1 MRLPAEER
9 VDRSFWLTDRDGERY
24 FAIRV
29 PRKGDP
35 TSSFF
40 RVSDGGNT
48 IADGREIDAIDEV
61 IDLVV
66 NQGYRVRAVPESDIR
81 YSPSLI
87 KLNARK
93 ILSYGTA
100 SGVDVSLE
108 SYWQALAAA
117 VGQPEALWIDSAA
130 NAVRPKR
137 RGEAYVT
144 CSFNSVQGWCRI
156 GIGLGGYRAAQTYEG
171 LLARRAAIE
180 HMAGEALTW
189 DTKEDRERRQIFVKL
204 TCDPNDRA
212 DWGRQ
217 HSWLAARLPTYERLL
232 ELV

>member
-9 VDRSFWLTDRDGERY
+9 VDRSFWLVDREGERY
-24 FAIRV
+24 FPIRI
-29 PRKGDP
+29 PRKRDA
-35 TSSFF
+35 SACLF
-40 RVSDGGNT
+40 RVSDGDNT
-48 IADGREIDAIDEV
+48 IAEGREIDAIDEV

-81 YSPSLI
+81 SPPSLI

-108 SYWQALAAA
+108 SYWQALAFA

-137 RGEAYVT
+137 RGDAYVT
-144 CSFNSVQGWCRI
+144 CSFNTIQGWCRI
-156 GIGLGGYRAAQTYEG
+156 GIGLLGDGAAEGYEG

-180 HMAGEALTW
+180 NAAGERLTW
-189 DTKEDRERRQIFVKL
+189 DTKEDRTRRQIFVQL
-204 TCDPNDRA
+204 PCNPNDRS

-217 HSWLAARLPTYERLL
+217 HDWLATRLPTYERLL